1 MTNRPD
7 PDQLLSAVQRETDD
21 QRGRLIL
28 FLGYAAGVG
37 KTYAMLQ
44 AAQHRLAE
52 GIDIVVGYVET
63 HGRAETDALLD
74 GLESV
79 PVQQIEYRGVTLREM
94 NLDAI
99 LTRQPDYV
107 LVDELAHT
115 NAPGTRHPKRYQD
128 VLELLSAGIN
138 VYSTMNVQHLESL
151 NDVVAKITEVVVRET
166 VPDHVLE
173 VASEIRLIDLPV
185 EELIQRLH
193 EGKIYVP
200 DQAARAVERFFRPGN
215 LTALREIALRRTAD
229 RIDDKLRDYM
239 QTHAISGVWP
249 AGERLLVCVGPS
261 PLSERLVRAA
271 ARLATNLN
279 AAWTAI
285 YVETGAALSPND
297 RLRVE
302 QSLQLAEQLDAQIAT
317 ITGRSV
323 AEAAIDYAR
332 RYNINRIVAGRPLR
346 SRWREWLR
354 GGSIIDQIIR
364 RAPDL
369 DLYVI
374 SGEAEQVKRSARGAD
389 GQPGDSWT
397 SYGWS
402 TLLVAL
408 TTLLALPLRMNIEPT
423 NIAMVYFV
431 AVIVAAVRL
440 GRAPAIFASLLSV
453 IAFDLVFI
461 LPYYTFVVADTQYLL
476 TFAALLAVG
485 IVVSTLAA
493 QARRQELAARRRE
506 SQTAALYDFSR
517 RLTGAVEADDIA
529 QALVAHIEQTQGAA
543 AVLFTRD
550 DAGALVQRAA
560 SEKITLD
567 SAALDSTAL
576 DSAALDSAVLDSVVL
591 DSDEQAVATWVAQRG
606 QPAGRFTDTLVAA
619 EGYYLPLLATGN
631 KLGVVGLFFDE
642 ELSSLPSERR
652 RALELSSSQAA
663 LALERITLAADAQQ
677 TQLLRQAEQLQS
689 TLLNSIS
696 HDLRTPLATI
706 TGALSSL
713 RDDAALLDA
722 ATQRDLADMAW
733 DEARRLNDLVG
744 NLLHMTRLE
753 SGALTLRRDESD
765 VEDIIGAALTQLARG
780 LRERAV
786 DIDVPADLPAVPVDF
801 PLVVQALANV
811 VDNALKYSA
820 DGAPLSI
827 RSYRGNGNVVIEIA
841 DRGIGIPAD
850 EQARVFDK
858 FYRAANGA
866 SGTGLGLAISKGV
879 VDAHGGR
886 IEAKPRGGGGTIVSL
901 ALPVEREKSL

>member
-1 MTNRPD
+1 MTNRPN
-7 PDQLLSAVQRETDD
+7 PDQLLSAVQREGDD

-44 AAQHRLAE
+44 AAQHRHAE
-52 GIDIVVGYVET
+52 GVDIVVGYVET

-74 GLESV
+74 GLEIV

-94 NLDAI
+94 DLDAI
-99 LTRQPDYV
+99 LTRRPEYV

-128 VLELLSAGIN
+128 VLELLDAGIN

-151 NDVVAKITEVVVRET
+151 NDVVAQITEVVVRET

-173 VASEIRLIDLPV
+173 VVSEIRLIDLPV
-185 EELIQRLH
+185 DELIQRLH

-279 AAWTAI
+279 AAWTAA
-285 YVETGAALSPND
+285 YVETSAALSTDD

-302 QSLQLAEQLDAQIAT
+302 QTLQLAEQLGAQTTT

-332 RYNINRIVAGRPLR
+332 RHNINRIVAGRPLQA
-346 SRWREWLR
+346 RWREWLR
-354 GGSIIDQIIR
+354 GGSIVDQIIR

-374 SGEAEQVKRSARGAD
+374 SGEAERVERSTRGTD
-389 GQPGDSWT
+389 SQPGDSWI

-408 TTLLALPLRMNIEPT
+408 TTLLALPLRMTIEPT

-453 IAFDLVFI
+453 VAFDLVFI

-476 TFAALLAVG
+476 TFGALLAVG

-506 SQTAALYDFSR
+506 SQTAALYDLSR
-517 RLTGAVEADDIA
+517 RLAGAVEADDIA
-529 QALVAHIEQTQGAA
+529 TTLLRHIEQTQGAA
-543 AVLFTRD
+543 TVVFTRD
-550 DAGALVQRAA
+550 DAGALVQRAT
-560 SEKITLD
+560 SD
-567 SAALDSTAL
+567 GVTAGSRT
-576 DSAALDSAVLDSVVL
+576 DGKM
-591 DSDEQAVATWVAQRG
+591 DSDEQAVATWVAQHG
-606 QPAGRFTDTLVAA
+606 QPAGRFTETLVAA
-619 EGYYLPLLATGN
+619 EGHYLPLRATGN
-631 KLGVVGLFFDE
+631 TTDNTLGVVGIFFDE
-642 ELSSLPSERR
+642 ELASLPSERR

-677 TQLLRQAEQLQS
+677 TQFLRQAEQMQS
-689 TLLNSIS
+689 ALLNSIS

-722 ATQRDLADMAW
+722 ATQHDLADMAW
-733 DEARRLNDLVG
+733 DEARRLNGLVG
-744 NLLHMTRLE
+744 NLLDMTRLE
-753 SGALTLRRDESD
+753 SGALPLRRDESD
-765 VEDIIGAALTQLARG
+765 VEDIVGAALTQLARG
-780 LRERAV
+780 LRGREV
-786 DIDVPADLPAVPVDF
+786 DIDVPGDLPAVSVDF
-801 PLVVQALANV
+801 PLVVQALVNV

-820 DGAPLSI
+820 EDAPLSI
-827 RSYRGNGNVVIEIA
+827 AAGVENASVVIEVA

-850 EQARVFDK
+850 ERAHVFDK

-879 VDAHGGR
+879 VDAHGGH
-886 IEAKPRGGGGTIVSL
+886 IEAKPRAGGGTVVSL
-901 ALPVEREKSL
+901 ALPVG